1 MNWFEKISFDQFK
14 KDFASIYNEA
24 IYNDIKLPVRAT
36 SGSAGY
42 DFFAPYD
49 FDIDPGRDLK
59 VPTGIRIALDPNKVL
74 LCTPKSGLGTKQG
87 LQLMNTVGVVDSDYN
102 RADNEGHIWAVL
114 YNGGLHGKAIHIKKG
129 QAFIQGLI
137 LPFYTTFD
145 DEVSDKRSGG
155 FGSTQK

>member
-14 KDFASIYNEA
+14 KVFASIYNEA

-49 FDIDPGRDLK
+49 FDIDPGRDIK
-59 VPTGIRIALDPNKVL
+59 IPTGIRISLDNNKVL
-74 LCTPKSGLGTKQG
+74 LCMPKSGLATKQG
-87 LQLMNTVGVVDSDYN
+87 LQLMNTIGVVDSDYYHS
-102 RADNEGHIWAVL
+102 DNEGHIWAVL
-114 YNGGLHGKAIHIKKG
+114 CNAGLHGRTIHIKKG

-137 LPFYTTFD
+137 LPFYTNNFKNC
-145 DEVSDKRSGG
+145 EILLDK
-155 FGSTQK
+155 